1 MPACCGSAGTSCAAI
16 AGRTRIMR
24 KAQAINLQLIAA
36 LQYARGLLPLL
47 LGLAIWQAFGAEK
60 SPYFP
65 PPRAWVDSIVLLSRN
80 GKLWPALAATVTTF
94 AAGTALACA
103 IGFPLGL
110 LIGRSR
116 PLRRALWPLLGFCP
130 ALPPPVLV
138 PVAVLLL
145 GYAEGLKLLVVVWVS
160 IWPILL
166 NTTTATGLV
175 DELLLDV
182 SRTFHFGPI
191 TTVRKIVVPA
201 VTPPFLLG
209 VRIAIPLAI
218 IITLMV
224 EMLTSLPGI
233 GSLIV
238 TSQRQFRSAEVY
250 GLLSL
255 VGVFGLLVNA
265 VFGSI
270 EQKVLKRWPPLAQ

>member
-1 MPACCGSAGTSCAAI
+1 MQTKASIRAI
-16 AGRTRIMR
+16 DLRLMVVLR
-24 KAQAINLQLIAA
+24 
-36 LQYARGLLPLL
+36 YVRGLLPLIFG
-47 LGLAIWQAFGAEK
+47 LGIWQAFGPAK

-65 PPRAWVDSIVLLSRN
+65 RPSEWFDSIAFLERS
-80 GKLWPALAATVTTF
+80 GKLWPAFAATVTTF
-94 AAGTALACA
+94 FVGVALACA
-103 IGFPLGL
+103 IGFVLGI
-110 LIGRSR
+110 LIGRWRS
-116 PLRRALWPLLGFCP
+116 LRRALGPLLEFCRG
-130 ALPPPVLV
+130 LPPPVLV

-145 GYAEGLKLLVVVWVS
+145 GYAESLKLLVVVWVS

-182 SRTFHFGPI
+182 SRTFHFGPV
-191 TTVRKIVVPA
+191 TTIRKIVAPA
-201 VTPPFLLG
+201 VVPPFLLG

-218 IITLMV
+218 IITLLV

-250 GLLSL
+250 GLLAL
-255 VGVFGLLVNA
+255 VGVLWVIGECDLRLD
-265 VFGSI
+265 
-270 EQKVLKRWPPLAQ
+270 